1 MARRTFKSD
10 LAIAQVT
17 EAAVAQLLMK
27 HFEGSFNYEFGKN
40 SDWDIKFDRLIGG
53 PLTFETKEDF
63 YCKKSGNV
71 ALEFH
76 SRGKDSGIAVS
87 KADYYVYKLH
97 RPDDTI
103 VHILIPIADLKQAVA
118 DKKYFRVVNGGDRG
132 SDTYCYLFSLE
143 VFLAL
148 GTFLD

>member
-1 MARRTFKSD
+1 MAHLNFRKD
-10 LAIAQVT
+10 LAVAQKT
-17 EAAVAQLLMK
+17 EAAVAKLLIA
-27 HFEGSFNYEFGKN
+27 HYHDLCTAEFNDNADY
-40 SDWDIKFDRLIGG
+40 DIK
-53 PLTFETKEDF
+53 LTWEPGASQLYETKEDF
-63 YCKKSGNV
+63 RCKNTGNV

-103 VHILIPIADLKQAVA
+103 VHILIPTADLKQAIT
-118 DKKYFRVVNGGDRG
+118 DKKYFRVVNGGDKG

-148 GTFLD
+148 GSFLD